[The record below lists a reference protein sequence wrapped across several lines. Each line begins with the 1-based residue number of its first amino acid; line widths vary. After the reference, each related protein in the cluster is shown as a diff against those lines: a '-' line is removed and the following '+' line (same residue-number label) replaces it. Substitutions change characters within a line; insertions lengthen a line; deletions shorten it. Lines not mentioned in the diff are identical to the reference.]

1 MVDVGNVPA
10 VMTGNGDSWGG
21 GLIGILL
28 VIALLGG
35 GGFGFGG
42 KHGCGGINGG
52 AEGRIENRLDFNWV
66 REGQFH
72 LSREIAENRFSTDRG
87 FAAVIHGQD
96 VNTGRILE
104 RMSQNELREA
114 YAKIAEQGQLLSE
127 QRITATI
134 LQNLQPPRA
143 IPAYTVPNPFCGCG
157 WDNNRFGCA
166 G

>member
-1 MVDVGNVPA
+1 MGMTDVGGVPA
-10 VMTGNGDSWGG
+10 VMTGGGDWGG
-21 GLIGILL
+21 GWVGMLL

-42 KHGCGGINGG
+42 KHGCGGGG

-66 REGQFH
+66 REGQFQ

-157 WDNNRFGCA
+157 WEGNRFSCA